1 MDNNAIALLD
11 ANNFYV
17 SCESAFEVA
26 ARGKP
31 TVVLSNNDGCVISRS
46 DEAKQIGVTMGAP
59 FFKIEPFL
67 NQHDA
72 YIYSSNYALYGDL
85 SDRLMNLLYNFTPDI
100 EINSIDEAFLSLEPR
115 KNSLEKLGWS
125 IKEKIYKWT
134 GVPVSVGIAETK
146 VLSKLANRL
155 AKKSDKA
162 KGVLNLYRSP
172 HTELALQRT
181 EVGDVWQIGR
191 ESVNKLKEY
200 DILTAWQL
208 REAEHRL
215 VRKLLTVKGARI
227 ALELRGIKCLPLEPT
242 APEDKKS
249 AACTRNLPNIVT
261 KFQDLKD
268 AVLYFVTVAA
278 ERMRKSGLAAKAVT
292 VSVGT
297 DRFHPVPFEYC
308 NQATYRSAQPSDV
321 NFELQ
326 EWTLKTLQKLFREG
340 IEYKRAGVV
349 LTGLVSAE
357 KLTKRMFD
365 DAEFE
370 RWHNLTKAID
380 EINRKFGKHTIRLGC
395 VKTNGIWQMK
405 QLRRSKR
412 YTTRWDELL
421 TVG

>member
-1 MDNNAIALLD
+1 MNNNAIALLD

-17 SCESAFEVA
+17 SCETAFEAA

-46 DEAKQIGVTMGAP
+46 DEAKRIGVTMGAP

-72 YIYSSNYALYGDL
+72 FVYSSNYALYGDL

-134 GVPVSVGIAETK
+134 GIPVSVGIAETK

-155 AKKSDKA
+155 AKKSEKA

-172 HTELALQRT
+172 HTELALKRT

-191 ESVNKLKEY
+191 ESVNKLKEWN
-200 DILTAWQL
+200 IATAWDL

-215 VRKLLTVKGARI
+215 IRKLLTVKGARI

-249 AACTRNLPNIVT
+249 TACTRNLPNPVT

-278 ERMRKSGLAAKAVT
+278 ERMRKSNLAAKALT

-297 DRFHPVPFEYC
+297 DRFHPVPYEYT
-308 NQATYRSAQPSDV
+308 NAATYKSAQASDV
-321 NFELQ
+321 TRELQ
-326 EWTLKTLQKLFREG
+326 EWTLKTLEKIFREG
-340 IEYKRAGVV
+340 VEYKRAGVV

-365 DAEFE
+365 DAEFQK
-370 RWHNLTKAID
+370 WHNLTKAID
-380 EINRKFGKHTIRLGC
+380 EINRKFGRHTIRLGC
-395 VKTNGIWQMK
+395 VKTDGIWQMK

-412 YTTRWDELL
+412 YTTHWDELL
-421 TVG
+421 VVG